1 MSFKLHPQLEKDS
14 YILAEFNLCKVL
26 LINDSNYPWLCLV
39 PKRENISEMHELEE
53 DDEMILL
60 SEIMQTSRIMKKV
73 FNADKI
79 NIAALGNM
87 VPQLHVHVV
96 VRYKTDVAWP
106 SPIWGKAEMIEY
118 TDKQIEDIKEKLKD
132 LTLGE

>member
-14 YILAEFNLCKVL
+14 YTLGEFNLCRVL

-39 PKRENISEMHELEE
+39 PRRENISEMHELTE

-60 SEIMQTSRIMKKV
+60 REIMHTSRIMKKV

-87 VPQLHVHVV
+87 VPQLHVHIIA
-96 VRYKTDVAWP
+96 RYKDDVAWP
-106 SPIWGKAEMIEY
+106 SPVWGKEEMIEY
-118 TDKQIEDIKEKLKD
+118 TAEQVKHIKEVLKS